1 MEQTVR
7 IVVRFLT
14 FTSLTTFKSC
24 ESRDNEIVT
33 DLLTT
38 PNTLRENSH
47 GCHGIV
53 NTLRDSVVTIVT
65 DRIVTVCFD
74 PCCHRRNLLHH
85 LRVDLKKRFI
95 LLETYDDIIHLRELA
110 SDRKYWSN
118 IFKLMF

>member
-7 IVVRFLT
+7 IVMRFLT
-14 FTSLTTFKSC
+14 FTSLTTFESC

-33 DLLTT
+33 DILTT

-47 GCHGIV
+47 GCHEIV

-74 PCCHRRNLLHH
+74 PNDTTGLVSYLGS
-85 LRVDLKKRFI
+85 KS
-95 LLETYDDIIHLRELA
+95 T
-110 SDRKYWSN
+110 
-118 IFKLMF
+118 

>member
-7 IVVRFLT
+7 IVMRFLT
-14 FTSLTTFKSC
+14 FTSLTTFESC

-33 DLLTT
+33 DILTT

-65 DRIVTVCFD
+65 DRIVTVSSYVIVS
-74 PCCHRRNLLHH
+74 
-85 LRVDLKKRFI
+85 RVTSFWGTQLTQ
-95 LLETYDDIIHLRELA
+95 LTAYSATYELI
-110 SDRKYWSN
+110 D
-118 IFKLMF
+118 

>member
-7 IVVRFLT
+7 IVMGFLT
-14 FTSLTTFKSC
+14 FTSLTTFESC

-33 DLLTT
+33 DILTT

-47 GCHGIV
+47 GCHEIV

-74 PCCHRRNLLHH
+74 PHQGRGRKDPNSKFSNAELELL
-85 LRVDLKKRFI
+85 LI
-95 LLETYDDIIHLRELA
+95 LV
-110 SDRKYWSN
+110 S
-118 IFKLMF
+118 

>member
-7 IVVRFLT
+7 IVMRFLT
-14 FTSLTTFKSC
+14 FTSLTTFESC

-33 DLLTT
+33 DILTT

-47 GCHGIV
+47 GCHEIV

-74 PCCHRRNLLHH
+74 PKHYPGYNLHNLLYKPYN
-85 LRVDLKKRFI
+85 LLNI
-95 LLETYDDIIHLRELA
+95 LYP
-110 SDRKYWSN
+110 
-118 IFKLMF
+118 

>member
-7 IVVRFLT
+7 IVMRFLT
-14 FTSLTTFKSC
+14 FTSLTTFESC

-33 DLLTT
+33 DILTT

-47 GCHGIV
+47 GCNGIV

-74 PCCHRRNLLHH
+74 PRCHGK
-85 LRVDLKKRFI
+85 RVISAPSKPLKLKLAGHI
-95 LLETYDDIIHLRELA
+95 L
-110 SDRKYWSN
+110 
-118 IFKLMF
+118 

>member
-1 MEQTVR
+1 M
-7 IVVRFLT
+7 RFLT

-74 PCCHRRNLLHH
+74 PHCVVTIVCDNCIKSVYALTI
-85 LRVDLKKRFI
+85 VCDNCIKCG
-95 LLETYDDIIHLRELA
+95 
-110 SDRKYWSN
+110 
-118 IFKLMF
+118 

>member
-7 IVVRFLT
+7 IVMRFLT

-74 PCCHRRNLLHH
+74 PNR
-85 LRVDLKKRFI
+85 D
-95 LLETYDDIIHLRELA
+95 TYKNIHPHNSPFL
-110 SDRKYWSN
+110 SN
-118 IFKLMF
+118 